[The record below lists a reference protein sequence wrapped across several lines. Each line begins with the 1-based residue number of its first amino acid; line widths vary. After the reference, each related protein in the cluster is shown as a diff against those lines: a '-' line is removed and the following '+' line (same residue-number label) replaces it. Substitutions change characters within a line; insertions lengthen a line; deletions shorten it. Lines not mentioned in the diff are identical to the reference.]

1 MDEHEFKEGNRVVKR
16 GGDYTFDGVVISR
29 FTKRSGAVRYAVE
42 NDDGIVHIF
51 NGKQLELKPEAT

>member
-1 MDEHEFKEGNRVVKR
+1 MDEVSFEVGQRVVKT
-16 GGDYTFDGVVISR
+16 GGDYTFAGVVIAR

-51 NGKQLELKPEAT
+51 NGKQLVAVEA